1 MNRDL
6 VKKYIEIQPKK
17 VVKNFDLGACKIE
30 YEGIGQNREVKKL
43 MEMRR
48 FVELFL

>member
-30 YEGIGQNREVKKL
+30 YERLKKL

>member
-30 YEGIGQNREVKKL
+30 YEGIGQNREVKKN
-43 MEMRR
+43 
-48 FVELFL
+48 